1 MKISRMCLHL
11 YLHFL
16 MIKYV
21 CVNEATTEVQ
31 SIKLIFFFFLMDF
44 FIFYIYFNALIFY
57 NMC

>member
-1 MKISRMCLHL
+1 MCLHL

>member
-1 MKISRMCLHL
+1 
-11 YLHFL
+11 